1 MYAAA
6 LQSTVRRKRP
16 AVTAV
21 TKVRDGRSLKGEHC
35 SLDEKV
41 LGREGRALRQR
52 EAGGGGASGGGQ
64 RGGSVVRE
72 PHRGWAGR

>member
-16 AVTAV
+16 AVT
-21 TKVRDGRSLKGEHC
+21 KVRDGRSLKGEHC
-35 SLDEKV
+35 SLNEKV

-52 EAGGGGASGGGQ
+52 EAGGG
-64 RGGSVVRE
+64 E
-72 PHRGWAGR
+72 MIGR